1 MADIIYDRQKD
12 IHISLPEKVLVA
24 GCGGT
29 GFWSGLFLAMSGAK
43 HMQLFDP
50 DTIDATNLNRLPI
63 PISTVGQPK
72 VNVLK
77 DIIVSIRPDTIVEVF
92 NVALDPD
99 MLPLLSP
106 SLVVDCSDKFEFQE
120 ALYQGCLK
128 RNIRYMRAGYDG
140 THITVTEEVKDVW
153 KVAEGDG
160 YQTTPSWVVPA
171 VVSAALATY
180 GTLMG
185 VKFSFAGELAKIGQF
200 RGGTKTTGKTPVKKE
215 KAGTRD

>member
-12 IHISLPEKVLVA
+12 IHIKLPEKVLVA

-92 NVALDPD
+92 QVALDPD

-140 THITVTEEVKDVW
+140 THITVTQKIKDIW
-153 KVAEGDG
+153 KVEEGDG
-160 YQTTPSWVVPA
+160 YQTTPSWVIPA
-171 VVSAALATY
+171 VVSSAL
-180 GTLMG
+180 GI
-185 VKFSFAGELAKIGQF
+185 AKALFCPNFEFCGDIQDI
-200 RGGTKTTGKTPVKKE
+200 RKKMQRKRRPNAPTP
-215 KAGTRD
+215 